1 MTNRF
6 IASRFLF
13 CRIPAL
19 CPDIETAAG
28 REKSADQRVNDF
40 SAELAQ
46 LLEATCMEIG

>member
-1 MTNRF
+1 MTNRLM
-6 IASRFLF
+6 ASRFLF

-28 REKSADQRVNDF
+28 GEKSADQRADDF